1 MKKITEEQ
9 IEEIKRINREKL
21 DYILSQGPEYVIEL
35 AIKYYGEGWMQVFEG
50 EEHYLQTERMRYNAK
65 NGALVGAKTNRNRR
79 VNQINKTTKEVI
91 REWENVNVITSEL
104 GLKKTQ
110 EQTLI
115 GVLRGRM
122 DSYMGYEWRFA
133 DEPKIIIYG
142 EESNG

>member
-1 MKKITEEQ
+1 MKKITKEQ
-9 IEEIKRINREKL
+9 IEEIKRTNREKL
-21 DYILSQGPEYVIEL
+21 DYILAQGPEYIITL

-50 EEHYLQTERMRYNAK
+50 EDHYLQTERQRYNSK

-79 VNQINKTTKEVI
+79 VNQINRTTKEVI
-91 REWENVNVITSEL
+91 REWENVNVISSEL
-104 GLKKTQ
+104 KFTKTQ

-122 DSYMGYEWRFA
+122 DSYMGYEWKFA